1 MSKVTNVLV
10 SGVGGQGTILASVL
24 ISETVLALG
33 FDVKKSEVHG
43 LAQRGGSVISHIR
56 YGEKVH
62 SPIVPNGAGDFLIS
76 FELVEA
82 ARYTKFLSP
91 NATILVNTV
100 KIPSV
105 TILAKLEKYPVD
117 PLAGIRESVKE
128 CVEIPA
134 TEEAVKLGNQKA
146 ANVIMLGA
154 FAARSGI
161 DAEEF
166 RNAIRRI
173 VKPKFVELNLKAFEV
188 GLGY

>member
-24 ISETVLALG
+24 LSETALALG
-33 FDVKKSEVHG
+33 YDVKKSEVHG
-43 LAQRGGSVISHIR
+43 LAQRGGSVIYHIR
-56 YGEKVH
+56 FGKEVH
-62 SPIVPNGAGDFLIS
+62 SPTVPNGAGDFLIS

-82 ARYTKFLSP
+82 SRYAKFLSP
-91 NATILVNTV
+91 DATILVNTV

-154 FAARSGI
+154 YAARSGI
-161 DAEEF
+161 DPEEF
-166 RNAIRRI
+166 RKAIRRV
-173 VKPKFVELNLKAFEV
+173 VKPRFVELNLKAFEV